1 MSKMTKVLIIDD
13 EMDICFLLSKMLAKR
28 HVDTQYANSIA
39 DATTLLNNNSPDM
52 VFLDNHLTDGKGI
65 DFAEFIKHKYPATK
79 IIMISAFDNFSDRK
93 SAKKMGIDDFI
104 GKPFSSES
112 IDMALSKLGN
122 TA

>member
-1 MSKMTKVLIIDD
+1 MTKVLIIDD
-13 EMDICFLLSKMLAKR
+13 EMDICFLLSKMLAKK
-28 HVDTQYANSIA
+28 HVDSQYANSIA

-52 VFLDNHLTDGKGI
+52 VFLDNHLSDGRGI
-65 DFAEFIKHKYPATK
+65 DFAEYIKHKYPETR

-93 SAKKMGIDDFI
+93 NAKKMGIDDFI

-112 IDMALSKLGN
+112 IDLALSKLGN